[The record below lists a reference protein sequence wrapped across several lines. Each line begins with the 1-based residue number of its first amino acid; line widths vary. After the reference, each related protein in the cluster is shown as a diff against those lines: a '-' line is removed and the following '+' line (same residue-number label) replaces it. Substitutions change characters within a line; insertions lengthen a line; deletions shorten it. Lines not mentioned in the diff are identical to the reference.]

1 MMSLAPLD
9 GSLSM
14 WDAFAAAAPGGTF
27 CHLAGW
33 RAVMENVLGHECLY
47 TVACDDAGAWRG
59 ILPLVRVRSP
69 LFGDYLVS
77 LPFLNAGGPVG
88 SPDAMATLAEHAA
101 ALARQLG
108 VDLLEL
114 RTRHVVSSELRL
126 SQRKLTVRLELPDSP
141 AALWGAFDPKLR
153 SQIKRPGREG
163 LTTRFGPEQLDAFYD
178 VLARNMRSLG
188 TPVLPR
194 AFFERL
200 ATTFGGL
207 VVFGAVYRG
216 AQPIAAGCGFAWR
229 DEFEMTWASSLR
241 EHNRSAPNML
251 LYWSF
256 MEQMI
261 ARGVRVFDFG
271 RCTAGSG
278 THRFKQQWGGADV
291 PLPWLQWSARNVAA
305 TPSPER
311 PAYRLAAAVWRRL
324 PLAVTNGIGPLLA
337 RQLP

>member
-1 MMSLAPLD
+1 MISVALLD

-14 WDAFAAAAPGGTF
+14 WDAFAAAAPGSTF

-33 RAVMENVLGHECLY
+33 RDVMADVLGHECFY
-47 TVACDDAGAWRG
+47 TIACDDAGVWRG

-77 LPFLNAGGPVG
+77 VPFLNSGGPVG
-88 SPDAMATLAEHAA
+88 APDAVAALVQHAA
-101 ALARQLG
+101 ALAQRLR

-114 RTRHVVSSELRL
+114 RTRHVLPGALRV
-126 SQRKLTVRLELPDSP
+126 SQRKLTVRLELAASGEAAWRAFP
-141 AALWGAFDPKLR
+141 AKLR
-153 SQIKRPGREG
+153 SQIRRPQRDG
-163 LTTRFGPEQLDAFYD
+163 LEARFGAAELPAFYD
-178 VLARNMRSLG
+178 VFARNMRSLG

-200 ATTFGGL
+200 SAALGGL
-207 VVFGAVYRG
+207 VVFGTVYRR
-216 AQPIAAGCGFAWR
+216 AEPVAAGCGFVWHE
-229 DEFEMTWASSLR
+229 EFEMTWASSLR
-241 EHNRSAPNML
+241 EHSRSAPNML
-251 LYWSF
+251 LYWAF

-271 RCTAGSG
+271 RCTPGGG

-291 PLPWLQWSARNVAA
+291 PLPWLQWSPKNLTA
-305 TPSPER
+305 TPSPDR
-311 PAYRLAAAVWRRL
+311 PAYRLAAAVWRHL
-324 PLAVTNGIGPLLA
+324 PLAVTNRIGPLLA